1 MRRRINEFR
10 SHVKGSRDKRVG
22 NRLDEFHSCACGC
35 RRSRSGVK
43 RFVPLGWWLGGG
55 MLGGS
60 KTSVHVI
67 YLHPCQV
74 DVCFFYVFS
83 FFSSSSFGRFF
94 PTPVAYVCMAGTCMG
109 LEKRRGISSS
119 ARVLQTFLTLRRY
132 KYLQARCKHFRRTT
146 GDPRPTCET
155 CMHLILVRAR
165 CLRFLSPFVSFL
177 LVNCA
182 CFFLG
187 TVQRLVETIMLPS
200 FDSGDGG

>member
-1 MRRRINEFR
+1 
-10 SHVKGSRDKRVG
+10 
-22 NRLDEFHSCACGC
+22 
-35 RRSRSGVK
+35 
-43 RFVPLGWWLGGG
+43 
-55 MLGGS
+55 
-60 KTSVHVI
+60 
-67 YLHPCQV
+67 
-74 DVCFFYVFS
+74 
-83 FFSSSSFGRFF
+83 
-94 PTPVAYVCMAGTCMG
+94 MG

-132 KYLQARCKHFRRTT
+132 KYLQARCEHFRGTT

-182 CFFLG
+182 CFFLE

-200 FDSGDGG
+200 FDSEDAG